1 MENKKI
7 WPILQIIACVFQFL
21 AEVFLCVVVIR
32 LDMLPYVHLSVF
44 VLILVL
50 LLEGICLFTCAKVK
64 GRIAL
69 WRRITSIVVSLIITV
84 GCVFGSKLVLD
95 AQNLLDDITGDVS
108 DARSMY
114 VLVQQDDPAQFIDDA
129 KTYSFGALE
138 KYDEEH
144 TQQILEDLSQKFD
157 GEVNL
162 VYYER
167 SVQMVEAFYAGEIN
181 ALIMNGAS
189 VSLLTEQEEYA
200 DFLSHT
206 RVLYTHA
213 FEEKKPVVEEEEE
226 YIPQEITKDPFVVYI
241 GGSDTRSNKLTVGRN
256 DVNIIAVVNP
266 KTKQILLVNTP
277 RDYYVPNP
285 AGKGELDK
293 LTHCGNYGVD
303 CSVEALEG
311 LYGVDIDHYARIN
324 FTGFEKLIDAIGGVT
339 VYSDRAFLANHR
351 TSIVKGNNTLNGQG
365 ALDFSRERYNV
376 SGGDNGRGKNQMKV
390 LKAVIE
396 KLTTSSTLISK
407 YADIISSLE
416 GMFSTNFTSEEIS
429 GLVKMQL
436 RDMASWD
443 IQSFAVTGKG
453 GYAVT
458 YSAPG
463 MDLYV
468 SWPNEDTVNFAKDL
482 MKQVMD
488 GKVLT
493 AEDTV
498 MPK

>member
-1 MENKKI
+1 M
-7 WPILQIIACVFQFL
+7 
-21 AEVFLCVVVIR
+21 VVIR
-32 LDMLPYVHLSVF
+32 LDILPYVYLSVF
-44 VLILVL
+44 ILILML
-50 LLEGICLFTCAKVK
+50 LLEGICLFAGVKVK

-69 WRRITSIVVSLIITV
+69 WRRITTIALALIISA

-114 VLVQQDDPAQFIDDA
+114 VFVGQDDSAQTIEDA
-129 KTYSFGALE
+129 KEYTFGALE
-138 KYDEEH
+138 KYDVEH
-144 TQQILEDLSQKFD
+144 TEQILEDLTKKIG

-167 SVQMVEAFYAGEIN
+167 SVQMVEAFYSGEIN

-189 VSLLTEQEEYA
+189 VSLLTEQEEYE
-200 DFLSHT
+200 DFLSQT

-213 FEEKKPVVEEEEE
+213 FEEKKPATEEND
-226 YIPQEITKDPFVVYI
+226 IPQQITKDPFVVYI

-266 KTKQILLVNTP
+266 TTKQILLVNTP

-303 CSVEALEG
+303 CSVEALEH
-311 LYGVDIDHYARIN
+311 LYGVNIDHYARIN
-324 FTGFEKLIDAIGGVT
+324 FAGFEKLIDAIGGVT
-339 VYSDRAFLANHR
+339 VYSESSFTANHR
-351 TSIVKGNNTLNGQG
+351 TPIVKGQNTLNGQG

-396 KLTTSSTLISK
+396 KLTSSSTLISK

-493 AEDTV
+493 ADDMV